1 MWTLPELGWNL
12 PELLE
17 LAVLHPVLGWN
28 FQVRVVSPPQL
39 EVLRPAQFSLV
50 QEWLLQVQE

>member
-1 MWTLPELGWNL
+1 MRTLPELGRNL
-12 PELLE
+12 PEPLE
-17 LAVLHPVLGWN
+17 LAMLYRVLGWN

-50 QEWLLQVQE
+50 